1 MPAKSLES
9 FFRQKFEK
17 FSIFCVSMSHPR
29 PEPDLEPK
37 SKKKNINATKFPR
50 ILFLSKNPRNLRFFT
65 IGTLHPTRSYH
76 CPNPGPRSILNQI
89 KTKKRPKTISKPK
102 KNRIQNHTAK
112 KSYSKPK
119 KHIGH
124 FPVVPKTISTTNNHN
139 LKRKNIN
146 GNRIQIVKKNI
157 KNYFET
163 PSS

>member
-1 MPAKSLES
+1 
-9 FFRQKFEK
+9 
-17 FSIFCVSMSHPR
+17 
-29 PEPDLEPK
+29 
-37 SKKKNINATKFPR
+37 
-50 ILFLSKNPRNLRFFT
+50 LFLSKNPRNLRFFT

-89 KTKKRPKTISKPK
+89 KTKKIPKTISKPK
-102 KNRIQNHTAK
+102 KIVSKTIQQRNHIQNL
-112 KSYSKPK
+112 K